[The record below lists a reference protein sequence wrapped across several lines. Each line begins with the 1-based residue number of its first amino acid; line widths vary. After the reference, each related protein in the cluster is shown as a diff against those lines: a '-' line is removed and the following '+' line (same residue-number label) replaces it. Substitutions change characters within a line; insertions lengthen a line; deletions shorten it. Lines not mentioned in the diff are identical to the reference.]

1 MYGMSK
7 HSEPQSLQVE
17 VLRGF
22 AKNYRSFLGRGKKQN
37 AKGGP
42 ILNKT
47 YLEEAMS
54 LTKHPNKADNAG
66 FS

>member
-1 MYGMSK
+1 MSN

-22 AKNYRSFLGRGKKQN
+22 AKNYRSFLRRGKKQH
-37 AKGGP
+37 AKGGS

-47 YLEEAMS
+47 YLEEVMS